1 MNSNASIHLVN
12 CDVEGVDTLKRAD
25 SIRNAFLGRGSL
37 QSSAIPILNGINFAC
52 KAGDRIAFIGNNG
65 SGKSSLLKVIANI
78 YPLKSGVKN
87 VNGSITAIIEM
98 GLGIEPELTG
108 RQNIK
113 ILMLY
118 NNMLDKY
125 NQEIEDRII
134 EFSELGDKIDWQ
146 VKNYSSGM
154 LSRLTFASSIYQT
167 PDILLLDEVFATGDQ
182 HFVEKCLHFMEQKI
196 NSVPITILVSHQL
209 DIIQKYCNRV
219 VLLKNGSIIKDG
231 NPDEVCKIYLS
242 GKY

>member
-1 MNSNASIHLVN
+1 MNSNTSIDLVN
-12 CDVEGVDTLKRAD
+12 CNVEGVDTLRRAS
-25 SIRNAFLGRGSL
+25 SIRNAFLNGGTLR
-37 QSSAIPILNGINFAC
+37 SSAIPILKNINFSC
-52 KAGDRIAFIGNNG
+52 KAGERVAFIGDNG

-78 YPLKSGVKN
+78 YPLKSGVKKIH
-87 VNGSITAIIEM
+87 GDITAIIEM
-98 GLGIEPELTG
+98 GLGIEAELTG

-113 ILMLY
+113 VLMLY

-134 EFSELGDKIDWQ
+134 EFSELGEKIDWQ

-182 HFVEKCLHFMEQKI
+182 HFVEKSIRFMEQKI

-209 DIIQKYCNRV
+209 DIIQKYCTRV
-219 VLLKNGSIIKDG
+219 VLLKNGSIITDG
-231 NPDEVCKIYLS
+231 EPEKVCSIYLS